1 MEPGIPLFPPCLP
14 GTDGCLPAAQ
24 CRTVC
29 CFESLLKGGIMSES
43 RLFTMRHASSK
54 VGLVT
59 FWLAMGTFAF
69 GAGEFASM
77 SLLPSIAADLG
88 TQESTAGHIITAYAL
103 GVVIGAPIISVF
115 GAKWPRK
122 PLMLSLLAALILGNL
137 FAASAPTIGTLVLA
151 RFLSG
156 IPHGAFIGV
165 AMLFASSLTLP
176 TKQAR
181 AVSNVQL
188 GITVATIVGVPAFTL
203 LGHVA
208 GWRLCFVLMSAI
220 AAAVLVALWR
230 TAPNTAGN
238 RMTSAKLEMT
248 ALKNPKVLLTLVT
261 GAVGF
266 GGIFAIYSY
275 FTSAFQA
282 TGAGP
287 GWALS
292 LILMLYGVG
301 STAGSF
307 LAGFIKHETLLYSAL
322 GFQAV
327 LGLSSALY
335 AVSVGNAWLT
345 GVAMVMIGA
354 SGGLVVP
361 LQTRLMMA
369 AGDAQTLAA
378 AMNHVAFNLAN
389 GVGPLVAGTVMGMG
403 GGWASTGWV
412 AVAFSMGGLALLV
425 VNVLV
430 DRRSPIDSHAVRFEV
445 PTATAPIT
453 GLVPILH

>member
-1 MEPGIPLFPPCLP
+1 
-14 GTDGCLPAAQ
+14 
-24 CRTVC
+24 
-29 CFESLLKGGIMSES
+29 
-43 RLFTMRHASSK
+43 
-54 VGLVT
+54 
-59 FWLAMGTFAF
+59 
-69 GAGEFASM
+69 
-77 SLLPSIAADLG
+77 
-88 TQESTAGHIITAYAL
+88 
-103 GVVIGAPIISVF
+103 
-115 GAKWPRK
+115 
-122 PLMLSLLAALILGNL
+122 MLSLLTALILGNL

-220 AAAVLVALWR
+220 AAVVLVALWR

-412 AVAFSMGGLALLV
+412 AVAFSVGGLLLLV